1 MITVIGS
8 NKGGASKSTTAT
20 NIAIAL
26 ALRGKDVCLLDADLQ
41 SSAAKW
47 HASREEADLLPRI
60 TLIQKY
66 GNISQTLRQ
75 LDEKFDHVIVDVA
88 GRNSRELANA
98 GAVADIIIAPH

>member
-8 NKGGASKSTTAT
+8 YKGGASKSTTAT

-66 GNISQTLRQ
+66 GNRPRLICQALEEISKKSVR
-75 LDEKFDHVIVDVA
+75 
-88 GRNSRELANA
+88 
-98 GAVADIIIAPH
+98 

>member
-47 HASREEADLLPRI
+47 HASRRI
-60 TLIQKY
+60 
-66 GNISQTLRQ
+66 GN
-75 LDEKFDHVIVDVA
+75 
-88 GRNSRELANA
+88 
-98 GAVADIIIAPH
+98 